1 MRADCEPGRGANALR
16 PFGSLGTA
24 VRIGHTTAMSHRQLD
39 AIRASYDR
47 VADAYAEAIFH
58 ELEGKPF
65 DRDLLRRLA
74 AATAG
79 RGRVCDMGCGPG
91 LVARFL
97 RDLGVD
103 VFGLDLSPGMLEQA
117 RRLSPEIAFREGDM
131 TSLDMKDGELV
142 AIAAFYA
149 VVNLADELRLKALR
163 EMARVLAPEGLLLLS
178 FHVGSDVLDVKELWG
193 RPIDMSF
200 YLLDPDTVEAD
211 LKTVGF
217 AIEEVTI
224 RDPYP
229 PEVEYQSRRAY
240 VWARKAMS

>member
-1 MRADCEPGRGANALR
+1 VAGELTLSGLCFLGA
-16 PFGSLGTA
+16 A
-24 VRIGHTTAMSHRQLD
+24 VWIGHTAGMSDPHLD

-47 VADAYAEAIFH
+47 VADAYAEAIFN

-65 DRDLLRRLA
+65 DRDLLKRFA

-79 RGRVCDMGCGPG
+79 RGPVCDMGCGPG
-91 LVARFL
+91 QVARFM
-97 RDLGVD
+97 RDMGVD
-103 VFGLDLSPGMLEQA
+103 VLGLDLSPGMLDQA
-117 RRLSPEIAFREGDM
+117 RRLNPDILFRVGDM
-131 TSLDMKDGELV
+131 TALDLDDGSLR
-142 AIAAFYA
+142 AITAFYA
-149 VVNLADELRLKALR
+149 IVNLNGELRHRVFR
-163 EMARVLAPEGLLLLS
+163 EMARVLAPEGLLLLA
-178 FHVGSDVLDVKELWG
+178 FHVGREVLDEEELWG